1 MRPRLVDWS
10 LLGLV
15 LFEAGSGLF
24 SFLQGK
30 PENSWL
36 FVLHGV
42 MGLAITLLLV
52 WKLQRVWRRVV
63 EWQRWDG
70 ATWAAVSALGF
81 VLLVIA
87 GGLWGFEELMEVA
100 RATTPHAFDTEI
112 LLAFRQAGQPGV
124 PIGAPW
130 LEGAMRDI
138 TSLGSVSV
146 LVLVTA
152 ATIIYLLLIR
162 RPATA
167 VLIFVAVAGG
177 QALSSLLKVGVDRP
191 RPELVS
197 HLVTETSLSFPSG
210 HAMLSAV
217 TYLTLGALAAQFAP
231 GRTTRIYVLSLAV
244 LVALL
249 VGVSRIYLGVHWP
262 SDVLAGWC
270 AGSAWAMLCWLLA
283 RYWKHQ
289 ETTAQPK
296 AKTVDNDA

>member
-1 MRPRLVDWS
+1 MKNAANALLNRLEFPV
-10 LLGLV
+10 LL
-15 LFEAGSGLF
+15 AG
-24 SFLQGK
+24 
-30 PENSWL
+30 
-36 FVLHGV
+36 
-42 MGLAITLLLV
+42 
-52 WKLQRVWRRVV
+52 
-63 EWQRWDG
+63 
-70 ATWAAVSALGF
+70 
-81 VLLVIA
+81 LVIA

-146 LVLVTA
+146 LVLITA

-167 VLIFVAVAGG
+167 FLIFVAVAGG

-217 TYLTLGALAAQFAP
+217 TYLTLGSLAARFLP
-231 GRTTRIYVLSLAV
+231 GRTTKVYVLSLAV
-244 LVALL
+244 LTTLL

-270 AGSAWAMLCWLLA
+270 AGFAWAMLCWLVA
-283 RYWKHQ
+283 RLLQRRKV
-289 ETTAQPK
+289 
-296 AKTVDNDA
+296 VDDDA

>member
-1 MRPRLVDWS
+1 MKNAANALLNRLEFPV
-10 LLGLV
+10 LL
-15 LFEAGSGLF
+15 AG
-24 SFLQGK
+24 
-30 PENSWL
+30 
-36 FVLHGV
+36 
-42 MGLAITLLLV
+42 
-52 WKLQRVWRRVV
+52 
-63 EWQRWDG
+63 
-70 ATWAAVSALGF
+70 
-81 VLLVIA
+81 LVIA

-146 LVLVTA
+146 LVLITA

-167 VLIFVAVAGG
+167 FLIFVAVAGG

-217 TYLTLGALAAQFAP
+217 TYLTLGSLAARFLP
-231 GRTTRIYVLSLAV
+231 GRTTKVYVLSLAV
-244 LVALL
+244 LTTLL

-270 AGSAWAMLCWLLA
+270 AGFAWAMLCWLVA
-283 RYWKHQ
+283 RLLQRRKV
-289 ETTAQPK
+289 
-296 AKTVDNDA
+296 VDNDA

>member
-1 MRPRLVDWS
+1 MKNAANALLNRLEFPV
-10 LLGLV
+10 LL
-15 LFEAGSGLF
+15 AG
-24 SFLQGK
+24 
-30 PENSWL
+30 
-36 FVLHGV
+36 
-42 MGLAITLLLV
+42 
-52 WKLQRVWRRVV
+52 
-63 EWQRWDG
+63 
-70 ATWAAVSALGF
+70 
-81 VLLVIA
+81 LVIA
-87 GGLWGFEELMEVA
+87 GGLWGFEELMEVT

-217 TYLTLGALAAQFAP
+217 TYLTLGSLAARFLP
-231 GRTTRIYVLSLAV
+231 GRTTKVYVLSLAV
-244 LVALL
+244 LTTLL

-270 AGSAWAMLCWLLA
+270 AGFAWAMLCWLVA
-283 RYWKHQ
+283 RLLQRRKV
-289 ETTAQPK
+289 
-296 AKTVDNDA
+296 VDDDA